1 MNELMIYFLEHG
13 FKIEFSAF
21 TDPHTGIGGYHIYA
35 HNDEIRHY
43 AKESIISVSG
53 ESMND
58 ALSQFNARMQQLY
71 DKTNGDV

>member
-1 MNELMIYFLEHG
+1 MNELMIYFIEHG
-13 FKIEFSAF
+13 FVIEFSSF
-21 TDPHTGIGGYHIYA
+21 TDPYTGVGVYHIYA

-43 AKESIISVSG
+43 AKESFISVSG